1 MNRFSIIKN
10 YFNAKEKRIKISNSE
25 IVSKNSSKSAV
36 KALALMLSVVTLF
49 SEIVPSANAAVVKE
63 ETKSENSVVRK
74 IKDAGEHV
82 GSLAKNGYTK
92 TINWIKKHPKIA
104 TAITTGVLLTIVA
117 AVGGLY
123 YKSLKK
129 NSDEAELKEK
139 VKKLN
144 PDAGVS
150 TENLLKKSQMPN
162 KEMSPEQMESL
173 LKKLKEQREI
183 NVNGYAG
190 DLEKLSDDMK
200 KLVDKKSGIFSR
212 FFNRDSID
220 KINRCRE
227 HVDELARD
235 LRNGKLKKDISE
247 YFGGEYFEFVSE
259 LENDSS
265 RCSDDSKKLSVGL
278 ESFRDSLEKSYG
290 ALCGNN
296 ELIDVLSQKIQSEN
310 KVGASK

>member
-1 MNRFSIIKN
+1 MNRLSMIKN
-10 YFNAKEKRIKISNSE
+10 YFNAKEKRIKISNLE

-92 TINWIKKHPKIA
+92 TINWIKKHPKIV

-117 AVGGLY
+117 VVGGVY

-144 PDAGVS
+144 PNVGVS

-190 DLEKLSDDMK
+190 DLEKLSKDMK
-200 KLVDKKSGIFSR
+200 VLVDKRGKSWFTD
-212 FFNRDSID
+212 NTTTE
-220 KINRCRE
+220 KISSCRE
-227 HVDELARD
+227 FIDGLVED
-235 LRNGKLKKDISE
+235 LRNGRLKGNISE
-247 YFGGEYFEFVSE
+247 YFGGKCSEYVDV
-259 LENDSS
+259 LNGCRRGSS
-265 RCSDDSKKLSVGL
+265 DSKRLACELKSLY
-278 ESFRDSLEKSYG
+278 ESLETSYEV
-290 ALCGNN
+290 LQSDNR
-296 ELIDVLSQKIQSEN
+296 LIDELSQKIQSGNEI
-310 KVGASK
+310 GESK

>member
-25 IVSKNSSKSAV
+25 IVSKNSSKSPV

-74 IKDAGEHV
+74 IKYAGEHV
-82 GSLAKNGYTK
+82 GLLAKNGYTK

-144 PDAGVS
+144 PNVGVS
-150 TENLLKKSQMPN
+150 AENLLEKLPT
-162 KEMSPEQMESL
+162 PEQQKKLL
-173 LKKLKEQREI
+173 LKKLKEQREVY
-183 NVNGYAG
+183 VNEYAG
-190 DLEKLSDDMK
+190 RLEKLSDDMK
-200 KLVDKKSGIFSR
+200 TLVGKKSGIFGR
-212 FFNRDSID
+212 LFNRDSID
-220 KINRCRE
+220 KINRCRG

-235 LRNGKLKKDISE
+235 LRNSRLKGNISE
-247 YFGGEYFEFVSE
+247 YFGGEYSEFVSE
-259 LENDSS
+259 LENGTG
-265 RCSDDSKKLSVGL
+265 DSKKLSVEL
-278 ESFRDSLEKSYG
+278 ESLYDSLKESYG
-290 ALCGNN
+290 MLCGNN
-296 ELIDVLSQKIQSEN
+296 ELIDQWSKEIQSGN
-310 KVGASK
+310 KVGEN